1 MMYKLII
8 ADDHK
13 LVVDGY
19 KAMLSDQKDIK
30 IIKEVKDGWQL
41 LNYLQKVTPDLIILD
56 LEMPNMNGYMVLKE
70 LQTRKEKPKTLVISL
85 NDEATTIHELFHYG
99 ANGYLSKQ
107 CLKREFID
115 AIYAVIRTH
124 YFLDPKLKQ
133 RLANLERHSKP
144 SIRKDSLLNSIE
156 KNILERIFTAQK
168 NSVIA
173 HELCMSEHT
182 VDFHRRNIYK
192 KTGTKNVVEL
202 IKYAVKHELVNLR

>member
-1 MMYKLII
+1 MYKLII

-19 KAMLSDQKDIK
+19 RAMLFDQKDIK

-56 LEMPNMNGYMVLKE
+56 LEMPNMNGFMVLKE
-70 LQTRKEKPKTLVISL
+70 LQARKEKPKTLVISL
-85 NDEATTIHELFHYG
+85 NDEATTIHEVFHYG

-107 CLKREFID
+107 CIKREFID
-115 AIYAVIRTH
+115 AIYAVITTN

-133 RLANLERHSKP
+133 RIANLERHSRP
-144 SIRKDSLLNSIE
+144 SLNSDSPLNLLE
-156 KNILERIFTAQK
+156 KNILERIFISQK
-168 NSVIA
+168 NSEIA
-173 HELCMSEHT
+173 DELCISEHT

-202 IKYAVKHELVNLR
+202 IKYAVKHQLVNLK